1 MPYSSLYTQA
11 KNSKKDFIT
20 NLAKPTMVADP
31 LTANITN
38 KFGTSPASPSA
49 TSPVRANPAKQQ
61 FIQSQATQ
69 PAGFNQNAQM
79 QTQGF
84 DSAPQGTQTP
94 PAPQTPA
101 VDPNKGYK
109 EAFQAYIQSLTPT
122 PDETSATENLNRVS
136 TQNRLDYEKA
146 LQSGETLGYATGLAG
161 EQARTAAIQ
170 EAGLSGR
177 VSALT
182 GQRQAMTEAQK
193 ARMEFEKSLI
203 PKADEGFTLGEGQVR
218 YDAQGNRVAG
228 ASSLPALGKYTQG
241 ANPEVDAYVKAVQG
255 GSLKLENI
263 PQNMRGAVAQ
273 GLAMLPEKEDPKK
286 QYVKS
291 QADEALTN
299 IDTAMGYLIGELSG
313 AVNTAGSA
321 FGRAVAGYVPG
332 SDVTNMNSALD
343 TVKALV
349 GFDALQ
355 KMRES
360 SPTGGALGQITE
372 RELAF
377 LQSVQGSLNTM
388 QGTEQLKSTLGR
400 IRQSFQTLQ
409 IVNSPEGTEFEL
421 DGKKYIKQGDSMVP
435 ASTSFKK
442 VGGDTNTAVNIP
454 KSSRLAYVNNNPGNL
469 RFAGQPGASQGEG
482 GFARFNSPTEGF
494 EALKRQINLDA
505 SRGLNLSQFVAKYA
519 PPTENDTQEYI
530 RQIVHATSSSPN
542 TPIKNVPL
550 DVLAKAIAKKE
561 SSTIIS

>member
-94 PAPQTPA
+94 PTPQTPA

-122 PDETSATENLNRVS
+122 SDETSATENLNRVS

-218 YDAQGNRVAG
+218 YDAQGNRIAEGAPKNLSISEQYGTGSIGEYNLAKSQGYKGSFSDYQNEDANRKKSIARAGVAG
-228 ASSLPALGKYTQG
+228 LTPYQESSVFNSIVGKYNASPLIQAADRTPVLKDSI
-241 ANPEVDAYVKAVQG
+241 ANIRKDPKNAAQQLNLSYAYIQALDTYQSAVREGELSLVNSIDSKVGQLSNYVSQIQNGQIVRPEVALQIANAAENLVNTINSAAKQKAKSFQ
-255 GSLKLENI
+255 
-263 PQNMRGAVAQ
+263 
-273 GLAMLPEKEDPKK
+273 
-286 QYVKS
+286 S
-291 QADEALTN
+291 QADV
-299 IDTAMGYLIGELSG
+299 SG
-313 AVNTAGSA
+313 VGSQ
-321 FGRAVAGYVPG
+321 FG
-332 SDVTNMNSALD
+332 
-343 TVKALV
+343 K
-349 GFDALQ
+349 F
-355 KMRES
+355 
-360 SPTGGALGQITE
+360 TGGFTPSYD
-372 RELAF
+372 
-377 LQSVQGSLNTM
+377 QSNSTQQPFTAPD
-388 QGTEQLKSTLGR
+388 GTQVIFT
-400 IRQSFQTLQ
+400 
-409 IVNSPEGTEFEL
+409 
-421 DGKKYIKQGDSMVP
+421 D
-435 ASTSFKK
+435 
-442 VGGDTNTAVNIP
+442 
-454 KSSRLAYVNNNPGNL
+454 
-469 RFAGQPGASQGEG
+469 
-482 GFARFNSPTEGF
+482 
-494 EALKRQINLDA
+494 
-505 SRGLNLSQFVAKYA
+505 
-519 PPTENDTQEYI
+519 
-530 RQIVHATSSSPN
+530 
-542 TPIKNVPL
+542 
-550 DVLAKAIAKKE
+550 
-561 SSTIIS
+561 